1 VTARE
6 TRLDILL
13 VLEAPRLVTGTLPL
27 CCRKTASNTAAG
39 VDLPR
44 WRGRNQDDS
53 AVEEAM
59 ARQTTVT
66 LVDDLDGS
74 NADEQVEF
82 VVDGKS
88 YAIDLSASNSQKL
101 RDALAP
107 FVAAGRRVGGRRSAA
122 AAGTAARSTTARS
135 TTDREQ
141 NQAIREW
148 ALKQGL
154 KVSERGRI
162 SASVLEAFKAAH

>member
-1 VTARE
+1 M
-6 TRLDILL
+6 
-13 VLEAPRLVTGTLPL
+13 
-27 CCRKTASNTAAG
+27 
-39 VDLPR
+39 
-44 WRGRNQDDS
+44 
-53 AVEEAM
+53 VEEAM

-74 NADEQVEF
+74 NADEQVDF

-101 RDALAP
+101 REAFAP
-107 FVAAGRRVGGRRSAA
+107 YISAGRRVGGRRSGATAGAA
-122 AAGTAARSTTARS
+122 ARS

-162 SASVLEAFKAAH
+162 SASVLDAFKAAH

>member
-1 VTARE
+1 
-6 TRLDILL
+6 
-13 VLEAPRLVTGTLPL
+13 
-27 CCRKTASNTAAG
+27 
-39 VDLPR
+39 
-44 WRGRNQDDS
+44 
-53 AVEEAM
+53 M

-122 AAGTAARSTTARS
+122 APGTAARS

-162 SASVLEAFKAAH
+162 SASVLDAFKAAH